1 MVDDE
6 PSIRQ
11 LVTNSLARAGYR
23 VDSAADGA
31 LAWEAL
37 QVRRYDLLITDNT
50 MPRINGIALVKKLR
64 SKSSTLPVV
73 MATGRV
79 PEELESQLSLRI
91 SDILLKP
98 FTMEEILKIV
108 KKVLCEAGSTGTT
121 SNQPADCP
129 SNTNMKNNN
138 NIHNL
143 IFVPAGHTTVE
154 PCQPSDVINA
164 DLETSSGRRRRPSAM
179 TISVHGKCDYSEDG
193 VTFTK
198 LEHGHSVE
206 QGAIIRTG
214 ENARTDLFSGA
225 LEPPSASRPARK

>member
-1 MVDDE
+1 MNHKRKLSGEHRIAPARASSVWFQMMKNKKTLRAGAPVSATLPCETGAPHRILVVDDE

-121 SNQPADCP
+121 S
-129 SNTNMKNNN
+129 
-138 NIHNL
+138 
-143 IFVPAGHTTVE
+143 
-154 PCQPSDVINA
+154 INPQ
-164 DLETSSGRRRRPSAM
+164 LSKQ
-179 TISVHGKCDYSEDG
+179 H
-193 VTFTK
+193 
-198 LEHGHSVE
+198 
-206 QGAIIRTG
+206 
-214 ENARTDLFSGA
+214 
-225 LEPPSASRPARK
+225 